1 MESSYDSV
9 AGRSS
14 GGINMF
20 TKCLSRERERG
31 GGGSALKLL
40 APLSRL
46 PKGGLRHKA
55 EGNLGE
61 LTDYHG
67 AVRVL

>member
-1 MESSYDSV
+1 
-9 AGRSS
+9 
-14 GGINMF
+14 MF

-55 EGNLGE
+55 EGNLSE

-67 AVRVL
+67 TVIVL